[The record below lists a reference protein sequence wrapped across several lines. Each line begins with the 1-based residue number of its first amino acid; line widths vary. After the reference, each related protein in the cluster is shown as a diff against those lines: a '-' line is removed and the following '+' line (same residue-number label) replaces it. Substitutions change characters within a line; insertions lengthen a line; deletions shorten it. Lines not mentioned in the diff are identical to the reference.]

1 MKTIGELV
9 SDRPLYSIPPS
20 YTVEEA
26 ARYMTEKNVGA
37 VPVVDRVRLV
47 GIFSERDIIT
57 RIIAKGIDP
66 KSAKVSDVMTSKIVV
81 ASADETPESCLQKMQ
96 QAHCRHLPI
105 VSGDQLLGMVS
116 VRDLLMLDLDEKER
130 NIEYLQSYIYT
141 VPPGAAKKYQG

>member
-1 MKTIGELV
+1 
-9 SDRPLYSIPPS
+9 
-20 YTVEEA
+20 
-26 ARYMTEKNVGA
+26 
-37 VPVVDRVRLV
+37 VRLV